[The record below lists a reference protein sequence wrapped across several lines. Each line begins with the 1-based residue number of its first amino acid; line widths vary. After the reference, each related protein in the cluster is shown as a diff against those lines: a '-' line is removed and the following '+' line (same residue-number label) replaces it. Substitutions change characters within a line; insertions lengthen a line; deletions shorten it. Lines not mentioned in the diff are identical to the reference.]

1 MVFNSHV
8 HNFLTCLLGTRVILN
23 DRIAHTSQKTLKL
36 SDPRRKFNHIRN
48 STSKNCIDHTY
59 VDDEDKLLVVY
70 ETICITTVK
79 NEIVTYRAPAVN
91 FDGKCNRYEDP
102 TQIHVKDIAR
112 VTELSPSSDTV
123 AKTTTDEEICS
134 CYATCTST

>member
-1 MVFNSHV
+1 VVFNSHV

-48 STSKNCIDHTY
+48 RTSKNCIDDTY

-70 ETICITTVK
+70 ETIRITTVK
-79 NEIVTYRAPAVN
+79 NEIVTYRAPVN

-102 TQIHVKDIAR
+102 TQIHVKDI
-112 VTELSPSSDTV
+112 TSPLYSTIWVFLAFVIS
-123 AKTTTDEEICS
+123 KICS
-134 CYATCTST
+134 CDRTESK